1 MKDTTLFQLGSDL
14 HENTDIGMYYCGK
27 RIKTINHSYGPEIR
41 NYYLFVL
48 VNEGQATFF
57 HKSGA
62 IKLESNDLLVMCPG
76 EKIHYIANTPW
87 SIQWIGLYGQTVE
100 KYMKLLSI
108 DGNHPIVKVKEYYE
122 MKRLLDDLYE
132 MIGEKNEYSRC
143 RQIALIYQFFSLLF
157 GNVSQ
162 KSNVDITESAKRI
175 IDYNFDKNITV
186 NDIAKMLYVSPEYL
200 TRQFSEKYKIPPKDY
215 LTEKKIESAKKL
227 LRESTANIMEISH
240 SVGYSDQLYFSRLFK
255 NKTGFSPTEYRKQ
268 FDSIFLH

>member
-27 RIKTINHSYGPEIR
+27 RIKTMNHSYGPEIR

-48 VNEGQATFF
+48 VNQGQATFL

-62 IKLESNDLLVMCPG
+62 IRLQEHDLLVMCPG

-87 SIQWIGLYGQTVE
+87 SIQWVGLYGQTVE

-108 DGNHPIVKVKEYYE
+108 DGNRPIVKVEDYYE
-122 MKRLLDDLYE
+122 MEKIFDSLYE
-132 MIGEKNEYSRC
+132 MVEDRNEYSKC

-157 GNVSQ
+157 TSASP
-162 KSNVDITESAKRI
+162 KSIVDTTESAKRI

-186 NDIAKMLYVSPEYL
+186 RDIANMLYLSPEYL
-200 TRQFSEKYKIPPKDY
+200 TRQFAEKYKISPKEY
-215 LTEKKIESAKKL
+215 LIEKRMDSAKKL
-227 LRESTANIMEISH
+227 LRETTATIMEVSN

-255 NKTGFSPTEYRKQ
+255 KKTALSPTEYRKQ
-268 FDSIFLH
+268 FDL